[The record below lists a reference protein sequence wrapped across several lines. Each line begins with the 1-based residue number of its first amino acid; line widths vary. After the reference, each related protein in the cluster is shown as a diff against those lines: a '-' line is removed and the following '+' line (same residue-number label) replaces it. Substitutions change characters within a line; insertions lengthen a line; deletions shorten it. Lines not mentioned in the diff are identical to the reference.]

1 MKTISARTF
10 RVGIAALTVCPMI
23 VSCLLLTPA
32 SLAQKPAARQSDDPE
47 YTAKIKEYLT
57 DPRFSTEL
65 VDHLPASAKVPTP
78 LKFLGSMPGQP
89 GELYYSSDIYR
100 YYAELAKDSPRA
112 KLWKL
117 PLKTEEGREMV
128 VLAIGNEESIKNLD
142 KYKVDLA
149 ALGDPR
155 KTTEEQA
162 QKIIHTSKPIYW
174 ITSGIHSPETG
185 GPQMLVELAYRL
197 IVEETPFIQN
207 IRNNSIVFITP
218 VVEPD
223 GRDKQVDTYY
233 YGKKTKKTRPPLM
246 YWGKY
251 VAHDNNRDGM
261 GQLLHLTQN
270 ITAGMLEWHPT
281 ILHDLHEAQSYLYVS
296 TGTGPYNPAIDPIAV
311 DEWWMLAET
320 EIMEMTKRGVPGVW
334 TYGYYDGWVPNYLF
348 WIAESHNSFG
358 RFYEVQSYGPDNNDH
373 LQLPATSTSREWFR
387 PNPPLSTIKWGP
399 RANVD
404 IQESAIL
411 LALNKVATDKS
422 LYLENYWLKTKRT
435 VDKGKNGPTYG
446 WVIPASQLH
455 RVNTVEMVNDL
466 RHQGVEIQLAAKD
479 ETFGAV
485 KVAAGDYVI
494 RADQPYRTLVDL
506 YFSLQNYPV
515 TNPIPYD
522 DTGWTMPLMRNV
534 TVKPI
539 SDKAVLDQP
548 LTPITADVVA
558 HGVVS
563 GSGDTL
569 VVENTTDNVLA
580 TFRFKNPT
588 VKMEAAE
595 EDFEVAGHKLRAG
608 AFVLHDASDANVR
621 KSIEDLGL
629 MAYATSALT
638 VKTHPLTL
646 PRIGYVHSW
655 QRTQDEGWVRAAL
668 DHYGIPY
675 TYFAD
680 QKLREGH
687 LREKYDV
694 ILLPSIGGTSVA
706 QVNGILKIAGQDAIP
721 YKKSELTPNLGA
733 EDSSDDI
740 RGGMGIEGLAE
751 LVKFVEDGGTLI
763 TEGSTSTILP
773 DYGITTSVT
782 VEHPAT
788 LYAKGALMRGVISDA
803 KSPILYGYTGSQL
816 PVYFSQEPVLSAS
829 VARGFGGGGGGG
841 GFGGGR
847 TVPGVGVDITPNATP
862 IALSPYNPDVDA
874 ASETKGLPTLAEDS
888 AAARAAVRRGGR
900 GEAAGGAAGGGQGGR
915 DNAAAEPS
923 PRVVLAFP
931 TRPEDMLLSGELAG
945 GAALAGHAMIVDQP
959 LGEGHVVMFAIR
971 PFWRWQTQGTFALG
985 FNTIINWDHLDAGKP
1000 ATPRGS
1006 AGGLEPGN

>member
-1 MKTISARTF
+1 MLKVLPVVRRSGALALLCGLFSATI
-10 RVGIAALTVCPMI
+10 VV
-23 VSCLLLTPA
+23 
-32 SLAQKPAARQSDDPE
+32 AQKPAAKQPDDPE

-65 VDHLPASAKVPTP
+65 VDHLPASSTIPTP

-89 GELYYSSDIYR
+89 GELYYAEDIYR
-100 YYAELAKDSPRA
+100 YYQELAKDSPRA
-112 KLWKL
+112 KFWKF
-117 PLKTEEGREMV
+117 PLKTEEGRDMV
-128 VLAIGNEESIKNLD
+128 VLAIGSEESMKNLD
-142 KYKVDLA
+142 KYKADLA

-197 IVEETPFIQN
+197 LVEESPTIKN
-207 IRNNSIVFITP
+207 IRDNAIIFITP

-233 YGKKTKKTRPPLM
+233 YGKKTGKTKPPLM

-296 TGTGPYNPAIDPIAV
+296 TGTGPYNPSLDPIAI

-320 EIMEMTKRGVPGVW
+320 EVMEMAKRGVPGVF

-358 RFYEVQSYGPDNNDH
+358 RFYEVQSYGPDNQPN
-373 LQLPATSTSREWFR
+373 LQLPATATSREWYR
-387 PNPPLSTIKWGP
+387 PNPPLASIKWGP
-399 RANVD
+399 RANTD

-411 LALNKVATDKS
+411 IALNKVATEKQ
-422 LYLENYWLKTKRT
+422 LYLENYWMKSKRS
-435 VDKGKNGPTYG
+435 VEKGKDGPTFG
-446 WVIPASQLH
+446 WVIPAAQKH

-466 RHQGVEIQLAAKD
+466 RHQGVEIEVAPAD
-479 ETFGAV
+479 ATYGDV
-485 KVAAGDYVI
+485 KVAAGDYII

-506 YFSLQNYPV
+506 YFSLQNYPI

-534 TVKPI
+534 TVRAI
-539 SDKAVLDQP
+539 ADKAVLAGP
-548 LTPITADVVA
+548 TKPIMADVVA
-558 HGVVS
+558 PGVIA
-563 GSGDTL
+563 GTGDTL
-569 VVENTTDNVLA
+569 VVENNTDNVLA

-595 EDFEVAGHKLRAG
+595 QDFTVDGHKLRAG
-608 AFVLHDASDANVR
+608 AFVIHDASNAEVKR
-621 KSIEDLGL
+621 SIDSLGL
-629 MAYATSALT
+629 TAYLTSGLT
-638 VKTHPLTL
+638 VKTHPLTV

-655 QRTQDEGWVRAAL
+655 ARTQDEGWVRAAL

-694 ILLPSIGGTSVA
+694 ILLPSIGGTSVS
-706 QVNGILKIAGQDAIP
+706 QVNGIPKLPGGDAVP
-721 YKKSELTPNLGA
+721 YKKSDITPNLGA
-733 EDSSDDI
+733 EDSTDDI
-740 RGGMGIEGLAE
+740 RGGMGIEGVAE
-751 LVKFVEDGGTLI
+751 LVKFVDEGGTLI

-773 DYGITTSVT
+773 DYGITSLVT
-782 VEHPAT
+782 VEHPT
-788 LYAKGALMRGVISDA
+788 NLYAKGALMRGMISDA
-803 KSPILYGYTGSQL
+803 QSPVMYGYNGTQL
-816 PVYFSQEPVLSAS
+816 PVYFSQEPVLAAAS
-829 VARGFGGGGGGG
+829 GGGRGFGGGG
-841 GFGGGR
+841 FGGAR
-847 TVPGVGVDITPNATP
+847 TVPGVGVDITPNASP
-862 IALSPYNPDVDA
+862 IALSPYNPDANDEPEA
-874 ASETKGLPTLAEDS
+874 KGLPTLEADG
-888 AAARAAVRRGGR
+888 AAARAAVRRG
-900 GEAAGGAAGGGQGGR
+900 AGGRAGAGGGAGGGR
-915 DNAAAEPS
+915 GAEGPAEPS
-923 PRVVLAFP
+923 PRVVLSFP
-931 TRPEDMLLSGELAG
+931 TNPNDILLSGELAG
-945 GAALAGHAMIVDQP
+945 GTALSGRAMIVDQP

-985 FNTIINWDHLDAGKP
+985 FNTIINWDHLDAGKAV
-1000 ATPRGS
+1000 ATGGRGGAAT
-1006 AGGLEPGN
+1006 AGDSQQQ